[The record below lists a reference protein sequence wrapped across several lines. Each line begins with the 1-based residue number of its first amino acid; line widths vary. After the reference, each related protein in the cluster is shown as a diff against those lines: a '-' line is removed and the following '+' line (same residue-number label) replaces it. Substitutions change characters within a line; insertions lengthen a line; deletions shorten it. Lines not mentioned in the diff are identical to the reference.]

1 MPHTGRCLEPV
12 AHSATARTIHLMNA
26 TLLLRDWVLHLDA
39 DMILRGQG
47 ADPAT
52 VRSRRPKLLD
62 IAERA
67 LAEGL
72 PLIEPVV
79 ARRRMRVAGLRHER
93 IDTEGGALTG
103 PLIAGHLAPAAEVA
117 VLVCTI
123 GAQLEWLSS
132 ELLAEDASLGLALDG
147 LGTMA
152 AEALGTAACKRLED
166 EAAAAGL
173 YCGIPLSPGMVGWPV
188 EQGQPEIFALVDA
201 AAAGVTLTSGY
212 VMVPRKSLSM
222 VVGIGPEPFSAART
236 CDYCQMRATCRY
248 QDHYA

>member
-1 MPHTGRCLEPV
+1 MNTTLP
-12 AHSATARTIHLMNA
+12 ATTV
-26 TLLLRDWVLHLDA
+26 LRDWPLNLDV

-52 VRSRRPKLLD
+52 VRARRPKLLA

-79 ARRRMRVAGLRHER
+79 ALRRMRVTGLRHQR

-103 PLIAGHLAPAAEVA
+103 PLIAEHRAPAAELA

-123 GAQLEWLSS
+123 GRQLEWLSS
-132 ELLAEDASLGLALDG
+132 ELLPEDASLGLALDG

-166 EAAAAGL
+166 EATAAGL
-173 YCGIPLSPGMVGWPV
+173 HCSIPLSPGMVGWPLD
-188 EQGQPEIFALVDA
+188 QGQSEIFALVDA

-212 VMVPRKSLSM
+212 AMLPRKSLSM
-222 VVGIGPEPFSAART
+222 VVGIGPQPFSAART
-236 CDYCQMRATCRY
+236 CDYCQMRETCRY
-248 QDHYA
+248 QDHFPDGVI